1 MRPGLLALL
10 LASCGS
16 ELEHV
21 PLPDAVDTGAQPT
34 GTTSEGVRFTG
45 ASTCDAPAVSPR
57 WAEVGEAWGLSFT
70 ILDDEI
76 YGHQDGCGLAVAD
89 VNGDG
94 QADVLSTRMPGTV
107 QQFLRDG
114 DRFEPMTLPMPS
126 GNGALWIDV
135 DGNGHVDLLM
145 GGPMAFMLRAT
156 GTGEYRYENF
166 PSLDGE
172 GVATQS
178 VVHDLS
184 PGDYDL
190 DGRLEI
196 MLTRTAD
203 IHDLGDWHNSR
214 MLHIEPDG
222 LGIERDAIPEAPG
235 LRHGYDAV
243 TFDMDGDGDL
253 DAYVANDLG
262 MNFGWSTLLRNDGG
276 TLVDAQ
282 QDCMCGLPT
291 AAKGADVA
299 DIDADGQPE
308 LFVSGSP
315 FNTLLSRED
324 AGTWVDIT
332 AISGASQLT
341 EDATGW
347 GGVFLDFDNDG
358 NRDIVSA
365 QGDRWNEAESWKAF
379 DAPLQ
384 LLHQRDGVFVDRA
397 QELGLTAM
405 GSFRSVVALD
415 MNEDGVEDFL
425 FSQAADR
432 PLLFLSEGCTAAHW
446 IEVDAP
452 VGARVEVTAGG
463 RTQTDWVTLDSGY
476 IATTLPRVHLG
487 LGQTDTVDLIRVF
500 LPGGE
505 MLQAVGPIDAR
516 QRVIFPG

>member
-1 MRPGLLALL
+1 MSSSLLVILLA
-10 LASCGS
+10 ACGS
-16 ELEHV
+16 KPEHV
-21 PLPDAVDTGAQPT
+21 SLPDAGDSGSAEPGV
-34 GTTSEGVRFTG
+34 TSEGVSFSG
-45 ASTCDAPAVSPR
+45 PSTCDAPAGAPSWV
-57 WAEVGEAWGLSFT
+57 EVGEEWGLTFT
-70 ILDDEI
+70 ILDDEV

-107 QQFLRDG
+107 QQFLREG

-126 GNGALWIDV
+126 GNGALWLDL
-135 DGNGHVDLLM
+135 DGNGHLDLLM

-156 GTGEYRYENF
+156 GTGAYDFEAF
-166 PSLDGE
+166 PALDGE

-178 VVHDLS
+178 VVHDMS

-203 IHDLGDWHNSR
+203 INDLGDWHNSR
-214 MLHIEPDG
+214 MLHLEPDG
-222 LGIERDAIPEAPG
+222 LEVERDAIPPDAG
-235 LRHGYDAV
+235 MRHGYDAV

-253 DAYVANDLG
+253 DAYVANDFG
-262 MNFGWSTLLRNDGG
+262 MNWGWSTLLRNDGG
-276 TLVDAQ
+276 QLVDAQ
-282 QDCMCGLPT
+282 QDCLCGLPT
-291 AAKGADVA
+291 AAKGVDVA

-332 AISGASQLT
+332 AISAASQLT
-341 EDATGW
+341 ADATGW

-358 NRDIVSA
+358 HRDIVSA

-384 LLHQRDGVFVDRA
+384 LLHQRDGVFVDTA

-415 MNEDGVEDFL
+415 INDDGIEDLF

-432 PLLFLSEGCTAAHW
+432 PLLYLSEGCTAANW

-452 VGARVEVTAGG
+452 VGARVEVMAGG

-487 LGQTDTVDLIRVF
+487 LGETDVVDRIRVT

-505 MLQAVGPIDAR
+505 TLHAVGPIDAR
-516 QRVIFPG
+516 QRVVFPG